1 MTRWIIISFQDSCSF
16 TIIELSLFHDYILSI
31 LIGIVVIITYILF
44 YIIFNKNFYKNLSER
59 TKIEIIWSVVPVFIL
74 IILVIPSIKVLYLIE
89 DIKTPSLNFKIV
101 AHQWYWSYIVPFFK
115 RYFYKTNRKEYFFHE
130 FDSIM
135 ENEKIPRLLNCDKRL
150 IIPYKTNSRLL
161 LFSTDVIHSFRI
173 PSIGLKV
180 DALPGRINQLFVNPS
195 RIGIFFGQC
204 SEICGANHSFIPISI
219 KVVDIKTY
227 DNITKNFLLEN
238 ISENF
243 TNIKKIILLSY
254 SL

>member
-115 RYFYKTNRKEYFFHE
+115 RYFYKINRKEYFFHE
-130 FDSIM
+130 FDSII

-150 IIPYKTNSRLL
+150 IIPYKTNSRFL

>member
-1 MTRWIIISFQDSCSF
+1 MTSWMMMSFQDSCSF
-16 TIIELSLFHDYILSI
+16 TMMELSLFHDYMLSI
-31 LIGIVVIITYILF
+31 LMGIVVMITYILF
-44 YIIFNKNFYKNLSER
+44 YIIFNKNFYKNLSES

-74 IILVIPSIKVLYLIE
+74 IMLVMPSMKVLYLME

-115 RYFYKTNRKEYFFHE
+115 SYFYKTNSKEYFFHE

-135 ENEKIPRLLNCDKRL
+135 ENEKMPRLLNCDKSL

-161 LFSTDVIHSFRI
+161 LFSTDVIHSFSM
-173 PSIGLKV
+173 PSMGLKV

-195 RIGIFFGQC
+195 RMGMFFGQC
-204 SEICGANHSFIPISI
+204 SEICGANHSFMPISM
-219 KVVDIKTY
+219 KVVDMKTY

-243 TNIKKIILLSY
+243 TNIKKIMLLSY